1 MSAEA
6 FRKAIAD
13 RLKKCRK
20 SRGLSLDSTAAA
32 TGVSKAMLGQ
42 IERLESAPTIATLWK
57 IAAGLG
63 ISFSSFFAGGPAPAP
78 RRTLFPDDPN
88 MHIEVV
94 FPYSADTGMEMFEV
108 TLTNGHHQ
116 RSPAHGPGMVEHVVM
131 LKGAAEL
138 FFEGTWHRLDQGEAV
153 RFHADVEHEYRA
165 LTDPAVF
172 QNIICYGR
180 GG

>member
-1 MSAEA
+1 VSAEA
-6 FRKAIAD
+6 FRKTIAE
-13 RLKKCRK
+13 RLKTCRET
-20 SRGLSLDSTAAA
+20 RGLSLDATAAA

-57 IAAGLG
+57 IATGLD

-78 RRTLFPDDPN
+78 RRSLFPDDPD
-88 MHIEVV
+88 MRIDVV

-116 RSPAHGPGMVEHVVM
+116 RSPAHGTGVVEHVVV
-131 LKGAAEL
+131 LKGAVEL
-138 FFEGTWHRLDQGEAV
+138 SFEGTRRRVGQGEAV

-172 QNIICYGR
+172 QNIICYG
-180 GG
+180 